1 MIDVIVDQGLFRLAD
16 RLLNGLEL
24 LRQIEAGA
32 AVREHFNH
40 LVKVPFGALQTLDDT
55 GMSFV
60 DMNLHGRDSILPG
73 GIRQEI
79 A

>member
-1 MIDVIVDQGLFRLAD
+1 MVDVIMNQSLFRLAD

-24 LRQIEAGA
+24 LRQIEAWA

-55 GMSFV
+55 RVSFV
-60 DMNLHGRDSILPG
+60 DMDLHGWDSILPG
-73 GIRQEI
+73 GIRQVV